1 MLEPILR
8 MSPGLKGEVKEGCD
22 FNFRLSHETE
32 TLSILLL
39 TPSSIESS
47 VTQETTS
54 RLRQLSAHASGI
66 SKKAVAFLLSET
78 AFHSASGRY
87 RLDGLVTLQA
97 LMIESLPDMLPI
109 IPVADADSLLAS
121 VQEYIAN
128 LETRDNQQ
136 PQQQQP
142 QQQQHAANAMGFAGS
157 KLFSTSPSYEQGRPS
172 FSKFAGL

>member
-8 MSPGLKGEVKEGCD
+8 MSPGLEAGELKEGCD
-22 FNFRLSHETE
+22 FNFRLGHETE
-32 TLSILLL
+32 TLDILLL

-128 LETRDNQQ
+128 LETRDN
-136 PQQQQP
+136 PQQQR
-142 QQQQHAANAMGFAGS
+142 QQHSANTMRFAES
-157 KLFSTSPSYEQGRPS
+157 RFFSTSASYEQGRQS

>member
-1 MLEPILR
+1 MVDLF
-8 MSPGLKGEVKEGCD
+8 SSDTVTAGELKEGCD
-22 FNFRLSHETE
+22 FNFRLGHETE
-32 TLSILLL
+32 TLDILLL

-47 VTQETTS
+47 VTQEATS

-128 LETRDNQQ
+128 LETRDN
-136 PQQQQP
+136 PQQQR
-142 QQQQHAANAMGFAGS
+142 QQHSANTMGFAES
-157 KLFSTSPSYEQGRPS
+157 RFFSTSASYEQGRQS